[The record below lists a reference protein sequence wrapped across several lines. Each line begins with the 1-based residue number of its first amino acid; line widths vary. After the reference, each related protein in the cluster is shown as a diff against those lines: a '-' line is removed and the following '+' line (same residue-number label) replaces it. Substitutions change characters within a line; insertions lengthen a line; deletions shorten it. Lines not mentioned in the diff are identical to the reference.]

1 MSALRRRQ
9 FFGRGGRVVFRG
21 RSNPPTRLST
31 GVRRSLG
38 LLVLVAALVGGFLTP
53 QAPRADAAT
62 YYDVLYQTTNGFDT
76 CAAKTQT
83 MLSDWWNGTPWWDI
97 GVYLGG
103 SVGYS
108 LGCYDGAAAV
118 DRALNTGYGV
128 VLYWYGPQLGPPCNI
143 QAYSHYISLNTT
155 TAYNQG
161 VSEANSA
168 NSAAAAAHLPYAS
181 TIFYDME
188 AYYANSG
195 CRAASK
201 AFINGWDHQLFYNTA
216 WDDGA
221 YGSSCA
227 SYVSDW
233 ASIANVPYAISPSD
247 TTPSPGLDNA
257 SVYGYPCLSNGYWTQ
272 HQRVGQ
278 NSTFYHK
285 YGTTGI
291 YVDENCTDT
300 YLPSTF
306 SGGVSSGCS
315 DVI

>member
-1 MSALRRRQ
+1 MSHRCLVKR
-9 FFGRGGRVVFRG
+9 
-21 RSNPPTRLST
+21 ST

-38 LLVLVAALVGGFLTP
+38 LLFLVVALLAGFLTP
-53 QAPRADAAT
+53 QAPRAEAA
-62 YYDVLYQTTNGFDT
+62 YYTVLYHTTNGFDT

-103 SVGYS
+103 SVGHS
-108 LGCYDGAAAV
+108 VGCDDGAAAV

-128 VLYWYGPQLGPPCNI
+128 VLYWYGPQLGPPCNVTT
-143 QAYSHYISLNTT
+143 YSNYISLNTT

-168 NSAAAAAHLPYAS
+168 SSAASAAHLPYAS
-181 TIFYDME
+181 IIFYDME
-188 AYYANSG
+188 GYYANSG

-216 WDDGA
+216 WNDGA
-221 YGSSCA
+221 YGSSCS

-233 ASIANVPYAISPSD
+233 ASIANVPTSISPSD
-247 TTPSPGLDNA
+247 ANPPPGLDNA
-257 SVYGYPCLSNGYWTQ
+257 SVDGYPCLSNSLWSQ

-278 NSTFYHK
+278 NSNAGFHK
-285 YGTTGI
+285 YNNYGI

-300 YLPSTF
+300 YYLPSPL
-306 SGGVSSGCS
+306 SGGVSAGCS
-315 DVI
+315 DVL